1 VRHSGKFG
9 QPLVGLNRGSITLL
23 DMTTKTSETAAEIYF
38 PANQETSD
46 KATDIGQ
53 EKSFLIETELYEI
66 V

>member
-1 VRHSGKFG
+1 
-9 QPLVGLNRGSITLL
+9 
-23 DMTTKTSETAAEIYF
+23 MATKTSEGTAEIYF

-66 V
+66 VWKTI